1 MALLEGKVAIVTGA
15 GHGIGRAHALE
26 LARHGASVVVNDLGT
41 SVTGDGA
48 DQKAADLTVEL
59 IRERGGTAV
68 ASYDDV
74 ADHDSAG
81 RMVAQAVEE
90 YGHLDVLVNNA
101 GIVRDAAI
109 WNMSEEIGRAS
120 GRERV
125 CLYV

>member
-41 SVTGDGA
+41 SVTGDGD

-68 ASYDDV
+68 ASYDAV
-74 ADHDSAG
+74 ADHDSAA

-90 YGHLDVLVNNA
+90 YGHLDRKSTRLNS
-101 GIVRDAAI
+101 RH
-109 WNMSEEIGRAS
+109 
-120 GRERV
+120 
-125 CLYV
+125 

>member
-48 DQKAADLTVEL
+48 EQKAADLTVEL

-68 ASYDDV
+68 ASSTDGADPDPAGARV
-74 ADHDSAG
+74 AP
-81 RMVAQAVEE
+81 AVGET
-90 YGHLDVLVNNA
+90 GHPD
-101 GIVRDAAI
+101 GPHHHP
-109 WNMSEEIGRAS
+109 
-120 GRERV
+120 
-125 CLYV
+125 